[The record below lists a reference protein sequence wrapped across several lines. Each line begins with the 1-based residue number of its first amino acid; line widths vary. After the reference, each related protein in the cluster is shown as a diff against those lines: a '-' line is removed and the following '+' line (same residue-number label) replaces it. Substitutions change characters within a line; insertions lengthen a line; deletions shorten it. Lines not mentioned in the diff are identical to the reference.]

1 MPSTHIPSTFLLS
14 KQGMTLTI
22 SLSLL
27 HADTTVVGL
36 GLGLGGFWILGSINN
51 WGKDEKRF
59 DLGLQKRWED
69 TKIKSTYSS
78 EQCTWIVTWTVMQM
92 VTDARYFWWHLNR
105 SGTFDEQSYY
115 LVICGITAHSFPI
128 NVSRSLNGR
137 GTFDVRS
144 HYQVICGI
152 TAHSFPSK
160 SICSVRVPKRMSFFL
175 WEERGNW
182 KWTEGI
188 SHFQLNLVLIKKK
201 KKC

>member
-22 SLSLL
+22 SLSLSPSFMMTPLWHRTYWGICL
-27 HADTTVVGL
+27 HALVV

-69 TKIKSTYSS
+69 TKIKSTYSC

-128 NVSRSLNGR
+128 NVSRSLNGS

-160 SICSVRVPKRMSFFL
+160 SIWRNFFS
-175 WEERGNW
+175 
-182 KWTEGI
+182 K
-188 SHFQLNLVLIKKK
+188 
-201 KKC
+201 